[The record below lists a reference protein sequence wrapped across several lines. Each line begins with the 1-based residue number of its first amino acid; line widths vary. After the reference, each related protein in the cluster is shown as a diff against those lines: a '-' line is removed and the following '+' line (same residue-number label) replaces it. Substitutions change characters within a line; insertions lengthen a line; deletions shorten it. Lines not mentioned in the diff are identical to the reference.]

1 MTEQLWW
8 YVARSSGIVAL
19 VLAGASVIWGLLLS
33 TKLLDGRPGPRW
45 LLDLHRWLGG
55 LTITFTGVHAAA
67 LMLDSYVDFG
77 VVDIL
82 VPGASSWNPAAVA
95 WGVVSMWMLVAV
107 QISSLFMKRLPRHL
121 WKGIHLLSYLML
133 WTGIIHGVQAGTD
146 AGNAFYVWSMACLSL
161 VVVFLTAY
169 RILAVRRTRRRPGE
183 IERAPAFSGR
193 SGTTT

>member
-19 VLAGASVIWGLLLS
+19 GLAGASVIWGLLLG

-55 LTITFTGVHAAA
+55 CTIAFTGIHGIA

-77 VVDIL
+77 VVDLL

-107 QISSLFMKRLPRHL
+107 QVSSMFMRRLPRHL

-146 AGNAFYVWSMACLSL
+146 AGNPLYVWSMAMMALA
-161 VVVFLTAY
+161 VTFLTAY
-169 RILAVRRTRRRPGE
+169 RILAVRRRRGR
-183 IERAPAFSGR
+183 RAPVEPDPAFSSL
-193 SGTTT
+193 SGTAS

>member
-146 AGNAFYVWSMACLSL
+146 AGNPFYVWSMACLSL

-183 IERAPAFSGR
+183 IGRAPAFSGR